1 MLISNEWLKEYVT
14 IDDSVSN
21 LAERI
26 TRTGIEVDDLIDYTK
41 DIKNLVV
48 GFVKSKD
55 KHPDADKLN
64 VCQVDIGEDEPV
76 QIVCGAPNVD
86 AGQYVI
92 VAKVGGR
99 LPGGIKIKRAKLRG
113 ERSEGMI
120 CSLQEIGISSNYIP
134 KSFESGIYVF
144 SESQVPGTDALQA
157 LYLDDQVMEFDLT
170 PNRADAL
177 SMIGTAYEVAALYN
191 TKMTKPD
198 TTSNELELSAN
209 DELTV
214 TIENEDKVPYYSA
227 RVVHDVTIEP
237 SPIWMQARLIKAGI
251 RPINNV
257 VDISNYVLLEYGQPL
272 HMFDQDAIGSQQI
285 VVRQANEGEKMT
297 TLDDTERELLTSDI
311 VITNGQT
318 PIALAGVMGGD
329 FSEVKEQTSNI
340 VIEGAIFDPVS
351 IRHTSRRLNLRSESS
366 SRFEKGIATEFVD
379 EAVDRACY
387 LLQTYAN
394 GKVLKDRVSSGE
406 LGAFIT
412 PIDIT
417 ADKINRTIGF
427 DLSQNDIV
435 TIFNQL
441 GFDTEINDDV
451 ITVLVPSRR
460 KDITIKEDLIEEVAR
475 IYGYDD
481 IPSTLPVFDKVTSG
495 QLTDRQYKTRM
506 VKEVLEGAGLDQA
519 ITYSLVS
526 KEDATAFS
534 MQQRQTIDLLMPM
547 SEAHASLRQ
556 SLLPHLIEAA
566 SYNVARKNKDVKLF
580 EIGNV
585 FFANG
590 EGELPDQVEYLSGIL
605 TGDYVVNQW
614 QGKKET
620 VDFYL
625 AKGVVD
631 RVSEKLNLEFSYR
644 RADIDGLHPGR
655 TAEILL
661 ENKVVGF
668 IGELHPT
675 LAADNDLKRTYVF
688 ELNFDALM
696 SVSVGYINYQPIPR
710 FPGMSRD
717 IALEVD
723 QNIPAADLLSTIH
736 AHGGNILKDTLVF
749 DVYQGEH
756 LEKGKKS
763 IAIRLNY
770 LDTEETLTDERVSKV
785 QAEIEAALIEQ
796 GEVVEIGRAH
806 V

>member
-48 GFVKSKD
+48 GFVKSKE

-144 SESQVPGTDALQA
+144 SEAQVPGTDALQA

-191 TKMTKPD
+191 TKMTKPE
-198 TTSNELELSAN
+198 TTSNELDLSAN

-427 DLSQNDIV
+427 DLSQNNIV

-668 IGELHPT
+668 IGELHPI

-696 SVSVGYINYQPIPR
+696 AVSVGYINYQPIPR

-796 GEVVEIGRAH
+796 GAVIR
-806 V
+806 

>member
-48 GFVKSKD
+48 GFVKSKE

-134 KSFESGIYVF
+134 KSFESGIFVF

-191 TKMTKPD
+191 TKMTKPE

-237 SPIWMQARLIKAGI
+237 SPIWMQVRLIKAGI

-329 FSEVKEQTSNI
+329 FSEVKEHTSNI

-435 TIFNQL
+435 TIFDQL

-451 ITVLVPSRR
+451 ITVQVPSRR

-481 IPSTLPVFDKVTSG
+481 IPSTLPVFEKVTSG

-526 KEDATAFS
+526 KEDATAFA

-661 ENKVVGF
+661 ENKVIGF

-696 SVSVGYINYQPIPR
+696 AVSVGYINYQPIPR

-796 GEVVEIGRAH
+796 GAVIR
-806 V
+806 

>member
-48 GFVKSKD
+48 GFVKSKE

-144 SESQVPGTDALQA
+144 SEAQVPGTDALQV

-191 TKMTKPD
+191 TKMTKPE
-198 TTSNELELSAN
+198 TTSNELDLSAN

-614 QGKKET
+614 QDKKET

-668 IGELHPT
+668 IGELHPI

-696 SVSVGYINYQPIPR
+696 AVSVGYINYQPIPR

-796 GEVVEIGRAH
+796 GAVIR
-806 V
+806 

>member
-48 GFVKSKD
+48 GFVKSKE

-191 TKMTKPD
+191 TKMTKPE

-329 FSEVKEQTSNI
+329 FSEVKEHTSNI
-340 VIEGAIFDPVS
+340 VIEGAIFDSVS
-351 IRHTSRRLNLRSESS
+351 IRHTSRCLNLRSESS

-451 ITVLVPSRR
+451 ITVQVPSRR

-481 IPSTLPVFDKVTSG
+481 IPSTLPVFEKVTSG

-526 KEDATAFS
+526 KEDATAFA

-631 RVSEKLNLEFSYR
+631 RVAEKLNLEFSYR

-696 SVSVGYINYQPIPR
+696 AVSVGYINYQPIPR

-717 IALEVD
+717 IALEVN

-785 QAEIEAALIEQ
+785 QAEIEAALIKQ
-796 GEVVEIGRAH
+796 GAVIR
-806 V
+806 

>member
-14 IDDSVSN
+14 IDDSVSD

-48 GFVKSKD
+48 GFVKSKE

-191 TKMTKPD
+191 TKMTKPE

-237 SPIWMQARLIKAGI
+237 SPIWMRARLIKAGI

-696 SVSVGYINYQPIPR
+696 AVSVGYINYQPIPR

-796 GEVVEIGRAH
+796 GAVIR
-806 V
+806 

>member
-48 GFVKSKD
+48 GFVKSKE

-92 VAKVGGR
+92 AAKVGGR

-120 CSLQEIGISSNYIP
+120 CSLQEIGISSNYVP

-329 FSEVKEQTSNI
+329 FSEVKEHTSNI

-451 ITVLVPSRR
+451 ITVQVPSRR

-481 IPSTLPVFDKVTSG
+481 IPSTLPVFEKVTSG

-526 KEDATAFS
+526 KEDATAFA

-696 SVSVGYINYQPIPR
+696 AVSVGYINYQPIPR

-796 GEVVEIGRAH
+796 GAVIR
-806 V
+806 

>member
-48 GFVKSKD
+48 GFVKSKE

-144 SESQVPGTDALQA
+144 SEAQVPGTDALQA

-451 ITVLVPSRR
+451 ITVQVPSRR

-481 IPSTLPVFDKVTSG
+481 IPSTLPVFEKVTSG

-661 ENKVVGF
+661 ENKIVGF

-696 SVSVGYINYQPIPR
+696 AMSVGYINYHPIPR

-796 GEVVEIGRAH
+796 GAVIR
-806 V
+806 

>member
-48 GFVKSKD
+48 GFVKSKE

-120 CSLQEIGISSNYIP
+120 CSLQEIGISSNYVP
-134 KSFESGIYVF
+134 KTFESGIYVF
-144 SESQVPGTDALQA
+144 SEAQVPGTDALQA

-191 TKMTKPD
+191 TKMTKPE

-214 TIENEDKVPYYSA
+214 TIKNEDKVPYYSA

-451 ITVLVPSRR
+451 ITMLVPSRR

-696 SVSVGYINYQPIPR
+696 AVSVGYINYQPIPR

-796 GEVVEIGRAH
+796 GAVIR
-806 V
+806 

>member
-48 GFVKSKD
+48 GFVKSKE

-120 CSLQEIGISSNYIP
+120 CSLQEIGISSNYVP
-134 KSFESGIYVF
+134 KTFESGIYVF
-144 SESQVPGTDALQA
+144 SEAQVPGTDALQA

-209 DELTV
+209 NELTV

-297 TLDDTERELLTSDI
+297 TLDGTERELLTSDI

-329 FSEVKEQTSNI
+329 FSVVKEQTSNI

-451 ITVLVPSRR
+451 ITVQVPSRR

-481 IPSTLPVFDKVTSG
+481 IPSTLPVFEKVTSG

-661 ENKVVGF
+661 ENKIVGF

-696 SVSVGYINYQPIPR
+696 SVSVGYINYQPIPK

-796 GEVVEIGRAH
+796 GAVIR
-806 V
+806 

>member
-48 GFVKSKD
+48 GFVKSKE

-157 LYLDDQVMEFDLT
+157 LYLNDQVMEFDLT

-191 TKMTKPD
+191 TKMTKPE

-329 FSEVKEQTSNI
+329 FSEVKEHTSNI
-340 VIEGAIFDPVS
+340 VIEGAIFDSVS

-451 ITVLVPSRR
+451 ITVQVPSRR

-481 IPSTLPVFDKVTSG
+481 IPSTLPVFEKVTSG

-526 KEDATAFS
+526 KEDATAFA

-655 TAEILL
+655 TVEILL

-675 LAADNDLKRTYVF
+675 LAAENDLKRTYVF

-696 SVSVGYINYQPIPR
+696 AVSVGYINYQPIPR

-796 GEVVEIGRAH
+796 GAVIR
-806 V
+806 

>member
-48 GFVKSKD
+48 GFVKSKE

-144 SESQVPGTDALQA
+144 SEAQVPGTDALQA

-191 TKMTKPD
+191 TKMTKPE
-198 TTSNELELSAN
+198 TTSNELDLSAN

-214 TIENEDKVPYYSA
+214 TIENEDKVLYYSA

-668 IGELHPT
+668 IGELHPI

-696 SVSVGYINYQPIPR
+696 AVSVGYINYQPIPR

-796 GEVVEIGRAH
+796 GAVIR
-806 V
+806 

>member
-1 MLISNEWLKEYVT
+1 MLISNEWLKQYVT
-14 IDDSVSN
+14 IDDSVSD

-48 GFVKSKD
+48 GFVKSKE

-191 TKMTKPD
+191 TKMTKPE

-696 SVSVGYINYQPIPR
+696 AVSVGYINYQPIPR

-796 GEVVEIGRAH
+796 GAVIR
-806 V
+806 

>member
-785 QAEIEAALIEQ
+785 QAEIDRKS
-796 GEVVEIGRAH
+796 VV
-806 V
+806 

>member
-48 GFVKSKD
+48 GFVKSKE

-120 CSLQEIGISSNYIP
+120 CSLQEIGISSNYVP

-329 FSEVKEQTSNI
+329 FSEVKEHTSNI

-451 ITVLVPSRR
+451 ITVQVPSRR

-481 IPSTLPVFDKVTSG
+481 IPSTLPVFEKVTSG

-526 KEDATAFS
+526 KEDATAFA

-655 TAEILL
+655 TAEILS

-696 SVSVGYINYQPIPR
+696 AVSVGYINYQPIPR

-796 GEVVEIGRAH
+796 GAVIR
-806 V
+806 

>member
-48 GFVKSKD
+48 GFVKSKE

-144 SESQVPGTDALQA
+144 SEAQVPGTDALQA

-191 TKMTKPD
+191 TKMTKPE
-198 TTSNELELSAN
+198 TTSNELDLSAN

-506 VKEVLEGAGLDQA
+506 VKEVLEGTGLDQA

-668 IGELHPT
+668 IGELHPI

-696 SVSVGYINYQPIPR
+696 AVSVGYINYQPIPR

-796 GEVVEIGRAH
+796 GAVIR
-806 V
+806 

>member
-14 IDDSVSN
+14 IDDSVSD

-48 GFVKSKD
+48 GFVKSKE

-191 TKMTKPD
+191 TKMTKPE

-318 PIALAGVMGGD
+318 PIALASVMGGD

-696 SVSVGYINYQPIPR
+696 AVSVGYINYQPIPR

-796 GEVVEIGRAH
+796 GAVIR
-806 V
+806 

>member
-48 GFVKSKD
+48 GFVKSKE

-64 VCQVDIGEDEPV
+64 VCQVDIAEDEPV

-191 TKMTKPD
+191 TKMTKPE

-329 FSEVKEQTSNI
+329 FSEVKEHTSNI

-406 LGAFIT
+406 LSAFIT

-451 ITVLVPSRR
+451 ITVQVPSRR

-481 IPSTLPVFDKVTSG
+481 IPSTLPVFEKVTSG

-526 KEDATAFS
+526 KEDATAFA

-696 SVSVGYINYQPIPR
+696 AVSVGYINYQPIPR

-717 IALEVD
+717 IALEVN

-796 GEVVEIGRAH
+796 GAVIR
-806 V
+806 

>member
-48 GFVKSKD
+48 GFVKSKE

-120 CSLQEIGISSNYIP
+120 CSLQEIGISSNYVP

-329 FSEVKEQTSNI
+329 FSEVKEHTSNI

-451 ITVLVPSRR
+451 ITVQVPSRR

-481 IPSTLPVFDKVTSG
+481 IPSTLPVFEKVTSG
-495 QLTDRQYKTRM
+495 QLTDRQYKTRI

-526 KEDATAFS
+526 KEDATAFA

-696 SVSVGYINYQPIPR
+696 AVSVGYINYQPIPR

-796 GEVVEIGRAH
+796 GAVIR
-806 V
+806 

>member
-48 GFVKSKD
+48 GFVKSKE

-191 TKMTKPD
+191 TKMTKPE

-451 ITVLVPSRR
+451 ITVQVPSRR

-481 IPSTLPVFDKVTSG
+481 IPSTLPVFEKVTSG

-526 KEDATAFS
+526 KEDATAFA

-580 EIGNV
+580 KIGNV

-696 SVSVGYINYQPIPR
+696 AVSVGYINYQPIPR

-770 LDTEETLTDERVSKV
+770 LDTEETLTDERVSKI

-796 GEVVEIGRAH
+796 GAVIR
-806 V
+806 

>member
-14 IDDSVSN
+14 IDDSVSD

-48 GFVKSKD
+48 GFVKSKE

-191 TKMTKPD
+191 TKMTKPE

-272 HMFDQDAIGSQQI
+272 HIFDQDAIGSQQI

-696 SVSVGYINYQPIPR
+696 AVSVGYINYQPIPR

-796 GEVVEIGRAH
+796 GAVIR
-806 V
+806 

>member
-48 GFVKSKD
+48 GFVKSKE

-120 CSLQEIGISSNYIP
+120 CSLQEIGISSNYVP

-318 PIALAGVMGGD
+318 PIALAGVMDGD
-329 FSEVKEQTSNI
+329 FSEVKEHTSNI

-451 ITVLVPSRR
+451 ITVQVPSRR

-481 IPSTLPVFDKVTSG
+481 IPSTLPVFEKVTSG

-526 KEDATAFS
+526 KEDATAFA

-696 SVSVGYINYQPIPR
+696 AVSVGYINYQPIPR

-796 GEVVEIGRAH
+796 GAVIR
-806 V
+806 

>member
-48 GFVKSKD
+48 GFVKSKE

-191 TKMTKPD
+191 TKMTKPE

-227 RVVHDVTIEP
+227 RVVHNVTIEP

-329 FSEVKEQTSNI
+329 FSEVKEHTSNI
-340 VIEGAIFDPVS
+340 VIEGAIFDSVS

-451 ITVLVPSRR
+451 ITVQVPSRR

-481 IPSTLPVFDKVTSG
+481 IPSTLPVFEKVTSG

-526 KEDATAFS
+526 KEDATAFA
-534 MQQRQTIDLLMPM
+534 MQQRQTIDLLMTM

-631 RVSEKLNLEFSYR
+631 RVAEKLNLEFSYR

-696 SVSVGYINYQPIPR
+696 AVSVGYINYQPIPR

-717 IALEVD
+717 IALEVN

-796 GEVVEIGRAH
+796 GAVIR
-806 V
+806 

>member
-48 GFVKSKD
+48 GFVKSKE

-120 CSLQEIGISSNYIP
+120 CSLQEIGIPSNYIP

-191 TKMTKPD
+191 TKMTKPE
-198 TTSNELELSAN
+198 TTLNELELSAN

-379 EAVDRACY
+379 EAFDRACY

-696 SVSVGYINYQPIPR
+696 AVSVGYINYQPIPR

-796 GEVVEIGRAH
+796 GAVIR
-806 V
+806 

>member
-48 GFVKSKD
+48 GFVKSKE

-157 LYLDDQVMEFDLT
+157 LYLNDQVMEFDLT

-191 TKMTKPD
+191 TKMTKPE

-329 FSEVKEQTSNI
+329 FSEVKEHTSNI
-340 VIEGAIFDPVS
+340 VIEGAIFDSVS

-451 ITVLVPSRR
+451 ITVQVPSHR

-481 IPSTLPVFDKVTSG
+481 IPSTLPVFEKVTSG

-526 KEDATAFS
+526 KEDATAFA

-675 LAADNDLKRTYVF
+675 LAAENDLKRTYVF

-696 SVSVGYINYQPIPR
+696 AVSVGYINYQPIPR

-796 GEVVEIGRAH
+796 GAVIR
-806 V
+806 

>member
-14 IDDSVSN
+14 IDDSVSD

-48 GFVKSKD
+48 GFVKSKE

-191 TKMTKPD
+191 TKMTKPE

-631 RVSEKLNLEFSYR
+631 RVFEKLNLEFSYR

-696 SVSVGYINYQPIPR
+696 AVSVGYINYQPIPR

-796 GEVVEIGRAH
+796 GAVIR
-806 V
+806 

>member
-14 IDDSVSN
+14 IDDSVSD

-48 GFVKSKD
+48 GFVKSKE

-191 TKMTKPD
+191 TKMTKPE

-696 SVSVGYINYQPIPR
+696 AVSVGYINYQPIPR

-749 DVYQGEH
+749 DVYQGEY

-796 GEVVEIGRAH
+796 GAVIR
-806 V
+806 

>member
-14 IDDSVSN
+14 IDDSVSD

-48 GFVKSKD
+48 GFVKSKE

-64 VCQVDIGEDEPV
+64 ICQVDIGEDEPV

-191 TKMTKPD
+191 TKMTKPE

-696 SVSVGYINYQPIPR
+696 AVSVGYINYQPIPR

-796 GEVVEIGRAH
+796 GAVIR
-806 V
+806 

>member
-519 ITYSLVS
+519 ITYLLVS

-796 GEVVEIGRAH
+796 GAVIR
-806 V
+806 

>member
-21 LAERI
+21 LAECI

-48 GFVKSKD
+48 GFVKSKE

-134 KSFESGIYVF
+134 KSFESGIFVF

-191 TKMTKPD
+191 TKMTKPE

-237 SPIWMQARLIKAGI
+237 SPIWMQVRLIKAGI

-329 FSEVKEQTSNI
+329 FSEVKEHTSNI

-451 ITVLVPSRR
+451 ITVQVPSRR

-481 IPSTLPVFDKVTSG
+481 IPSTLPVFEKVTSG

-526 KEDATAFS
+526 KEDATAFA

-661 ENKVVGF
+661 ENKVIGF

-696 SVSVGYINYQPIPR
+696 AVSVGYINYQPIPR

-796 GEVVEIGRAH
+796 GAVIR
-806 V
+806 

>member
-48 GFVKSKD
+48 GFVKSKE

-144 SESQVPGTDALQA
+144 SEAQVPGTDALQA

-191 TKMTKPD
+191 TKMTKPE
-198 TTSNELELSAN
+198 TTSNELDLSAN

-227 RVVHDVTIEP
+227 RVVHDVTIER

-251 RPINNV
+251 PPINNV

-340 VIEGAIFDPVS
+340 VIKGAIFDPVS

-668 IGELHPT
+668 IGELHPI

-696 SVSVGYINYQPIPR
+696 AVSVGYINYQPIPR

-796 GEVVEIGRAH
+796 GAVIR
-806 V
+806 

>member
-48 GFVKSKD
+48 GFVKSKE

-64 VCQVDIGEDEPV
+64 ICQVDIGEDEPV

-120 CSLQEIGISSNYIP
+120 CSLQEIGISSNYVP

-329 FSEVKEQTSNI
+329 FSEVKEHTSNI

-451 ITVLVPSRR
+451 ITVQVPSRR

-481 IPSTLPVFDKVTSG
+481 IPSTLPVFEKVTSD

-526 KEDATAFS
+526 KEDATAFA

-696 SVSVGYINYQPIPR
+696 AVSVGYINYQPIPR

-796 GEVVEIGRAH
+796 GAVIR
-806 V
+806 

>member
-48 GFVKSKD
+48 GFVKSKE

-144 SESQVPGTDALQA
+144 SEAQVPGTDALQA

-191 TKMTKPD
+191 TKMTKPE
-198 TTSNELELSAN
+198 TTSNELDLSAN

-417 ADKINRTIGF
+417 ADKINRTIGL

-668 IGELHPT
+668 IGELHPI

-696 SVSVGYINYQPIPR
+696 AVSVGYINYQPIPR

-796 GEVVEIGRAH
+796 GAVIR
-806 V
+806 

>member
-48 GFVKSKD
+48 GFVKSKE

-144 SESQVPGTDALQA
+144 SEAQVPGTDALQA

-191 TKMTKPD
+191 TKMTKPE
-198 TTSNELELSAN
+198 TTSNELDLSAN

-427 DLSQNDIV
+427 DLSQNNIV

-614 QGKKET
+614 QDKKET

-668 IGELHPT
+668 IGELHPI

-696 SVSVGYINYQPIPR
+696 AVSVGYINYQPIPR

-796 GEVVEIGRAH
+796 GAVIR
-806 V
+806 

>member
-14 IDDSVSN
+14 IDDSVSD

-48 GFVKSKD
+48 GFVKSKE

-191 TKMTKPD
+191 TKMTKPE

-696 SVSVGYINYQPIPR
+696 AVSVGYINYQPIPR

-723 QNIPAADLLSTIH
+723 QNIPAA
-736 AHGGNILKDTLVF
+736 
-749 DVYQGEH
+749 
-756 LEKGKKS
+756 
-763 IAIRLNY
+763 
-770 LDTEETLTDERVSKV
+770 
-785 QAEIEAALIEQ
+785 
-796 GEVVEIGRAH
+796 
-806 V
+806 

>member
-48 GFVKSKD
+48 GFVKSKE

-329 FSEVKEQTSNI
+329 FSEVKEHTSNI

-451 ITVLVPSRR
+451 ITVQVPSRR

-481 IPSTLPVFDKVTSG
+481 IPSTLPVFEKVTSG

-526 KEDATAFS
+526 KEDATAFA

-696 SVSVGYINYQPIPR
+696 AVSVGYINYQPIPR

-796 GEVVEIGRAH
+796 GAVIR
-806 V
+806 